1 MGLRDEAMSAWA
13 EEKAR
18 QEQDAEQERSQRE
31 AAAREALQQEF
42 HRVLGRQENVTGS
55 THEVDGI
62 TFTLI
67 DRDGPRLAVVLGG
80 QPQEVFDLK
89 HLGQLREEAGGT

>member
-1 MGLRDEAMSAWA
+1 MQSRSAPR
-13 EEKAR
+13 ERR
-18 QEQDAEQERSQRE
+18 QPERRCSKNS
-31 AAAREALQQEF
+31 

-89 HLGQLREEAGGT
+89 HLGQLLEEGGAT

>member
-1 MGLRDEAMSAWA
+1 MRSTGPAGHSPLLGPGDRAVGVLRGALGELGRAMG
-13 EEKAR
+13 
-18 QEQDAEQERSQRE
+18 ERE
-31 AAAREALQQEF
+31 DDWM
-42 HRVLGRQENVTGS
+42 GRQENVTGS

-89 HLGQLREEAGGT
+89 HLGQLLEEGGAT